1 MMSAIIFVF
10 SLILS
15 LALGSLNLFIVRRGQ
30 RGSSSQT
37 EVEAAASSLRD
48 LTARFEA
55 IQQSIVKAEMALPLT
70 REIRSLEN
78 EINKK
83 SVEVSVASSELEAI
97 GGRLQ
102 ELEEIRREV
111 EASAEEIK
119 QELQSLHERES
130 ELLFRRQELES
141 QLEASR
147 ERMFSISSELAMS
160 EEMQAQIERMQ
171 SELSGTQEQCDKL
184 LVQIQ
189 RGNQQ
194 CMVMKQRYNAL
205 DIEYALLYERFS
217 KLEESRAEG

>member
-1 MMSAIIFVF
+1 MMSAIIFAF
-10 SLILS
+10 SLLLS
-15 LALGSLNLFIVRRGQ
+15 LALGCLNLLIVRRGQ
-30 RGSSSQT
+30 QDGSDQR
-37 EVEAAASSLRD
+37 EVEAAASSLRE

-55 IQQSIVKAEMALPLT
+55 IQQSVVKAEVALPLT
-70 REIRSLEN
+70 REIRSIES
-78 EINKK
+78 EKRKK
-83 SVEVSVASSELEAI
+83 GVEVSVAASELEVI

-119 QELQSLHERES
+119 QELRSLHERES

-141 QLEASR
+141 LLAASR
-147 ERMFSISSELAMS
+147 ERMSNISSELAMS
-160 EEMQAQIERMQ
+160 EEMQVQIERMQ
-171 SELSGTQEQCDKL
+171 SELSGTREQCDKL
-184 LVQIQ
+184 LNQIQ

-217 KLEESRAEG
+217 QLEESRAQS